1 MLISNKL
8 TRPQWGR
15 DNKLTNKTNI
25 LVREREGKNEEERH
39 CLKIHMCK

>member
-25 LVREREGKNEEERH
+25 LERGKGG
-39 CLKIHMCK
+39 KKKKSVTV